1 MKTLKNPIKVA
12 IIAASLTLAAGNA
25 MAEEVTWKMAT
36 PWGGGPW
43 LERDA
48 KGFAKNVE
56 DLTGGRIKIN
66 VFPGGTL
73 SNALKV
79 TEAVNRGVVE
89 IGHNW
94 MAYDWGRDR
103 TTALFAGYAGS
114 PTPEGYLMWLYEGG
128 GLELWQ
134 AYRDEEFNVVSFPCA
149 IIGTEIFLHS
159 NKKVQ
164 THEDFKGLKLRTS
177 GAWAE
182 IASDLGASTIVMPG
196 AEVYTSLD
204 RGVIDATE
212 WGSPEINKPTGFT
225 DIAKYVVVPGMHQ
238 PGGVLE
244 CEVNKEVWAGLSE
257 EDQQGRFP
265 QQTTEGFDF
274 LELAAVEF
282 QGQRLGTQ
290 SFAAHMC
297 LFGHDVLS
305 DADRFK
311 DPALFCRVSFRPIS
325 PLGSVQIRTLDALSF
340 GRFRSTEGGSF
351 LGSRLARGLAN
362 TRSKG
367 PS

>member
-1 MKTLKNPIKVA
+1 MRKLTNPIKVA
-12 IIAASLTLAAGNA
+12 IIAASVNLAAGSA
-25 MAEEVTWKMAT
+25 MAAELTWKMAT

-56 DLTGGRIKIN
+56 ELTGGRITIN

-73 SNALKV
+73 SNPLKV

-134 AYRDEEFNVVSFPCA
+134 EYRDEEFNVVSFPCA
-149 IIGTEIFLHS
+149 VIGTEIFLHS

-182 IASDLGASTIVMPG
+182 IASDLGASTVVMPG

-212 WGSPEINKPTGFT
+212 WGSPEINKPTGFV
-225 DIAKYVVVPGMHQ
+225 DIAKYIVVPGMHQ

-244 CEVNKEVWAGLSE
+244 CEINKKVWAGLSK
-257 EDQQGRFP
+257 EDQQAIATAAKLSMYESWSAGANADLSAFKEMTEGDNEVVHLDREFMATIEEATTNWEDKQAEDNEWFARVLNSLRDFEGQLSVWPQYRFP
-265 QQTTEGFDF
+265 
-274 LELAAVEF
+274 
-282 QGQRLGTQ
+282 
-290 SFAAHMC
+290 
-297 LFGHDVLS
+297 
-305 DADRFK
+305 
-311 DPALFCRVSFRPIS
+311 I
-325 PLGSVQIRTLDALSF
+325 
-340 GRFRSTEGGSF
+340 GGEQ
-351 LGSRLARGLAN
+351 
-362 TRSKG
+362 
-367 PS
+367 

>member
-134 AYRDEEFNVVSFPCA
+134 EYRDKEFNVVSFPCA

-257 EDQQGRFP
+257 EDQQAIAKAARLSMYESWSAGANADLSAFKEMSEGDNEIVHLDPDFMETIEEATNKWEDEQAEENKWFARVLNSLRDFEEQLAVWPEYRFP
-265 QQTTEGFDF
+265 
-274 LELAAVEF
+274 
-282 QGQRLGTQ
+282 
-290 SFAAHMC
+290 
-297 LFGHDVLS
+297 
-305 DADRFK
+305 
-311 DPALFCRVSFRPIS
+311 I
-325 PLGSVQIRTLDALSF
+325 
-340 GRFRSTEGGSF
+340 GG
-351 LGSRLARGLAN
+351 
-362 TRSKG
+362 KQ
-367 PS
+367 

>member
-1 MKTLKNPIKVA
+1 MKKFTNPIKVA
-12 IIAASLTLAAGNA
+12 VIAASIALTTGGA

-56 DLTGGRIKIN
+56 HLTDGRITIN

-73 SNALKV
+73 SNPLKV

-134 AYRDEEFNVVSFPCA
+134 AYRDEKFNVVSFPCA
-149 IIGTEIFLHS
+149 VIGTEIFLHS

-182 IASDLGASTIVMPG
+182 IASNLGASTIVMPG

-244 CEVNKEVWAGLSE
+244 CEINKDVWAGLSE
-257 EDQQGRFP
+257 EDQQAIATAARLSMYESWSAGSYADLSAFKDMTEGDNEIVHLDPDFMATIEEATNKWEDQQAEDNKWFARVLNSLRDFEDQLTVWPEYRFP
-265 QQTTEGFDF
+265 
-274 LELAAVEF
+274 
-282 QGQRLGTQ
+282 
-290 SFAAHMC
+290 
-297 LFGHDVLS
+297 
-305 DADRFK
+305 
-311 DPALFCRVSFRPIS
+311 I
-325 PLGSVQIRTLDALSF
+325 
-340 GRFRSTEGGSF
+340 GG
-351 LGSRLARGLAN
+351 
-362 TRSKG
+362 KY
-367 PS
+367 

>member
-1 MKTLKNPIKVA
+1 MKKLTNPIKIALV
-12 IIAASLTLAAGNA
+12 AASLSIAAGGA
-25 MAEEVTWKMAT
+25 MAEEVTWRMAT

-48 KGFAKNVE
+48 KGFAENVT
-56 DLTGGRIKIN
+56 DLTGGSIEVN

-73 SNALKV
+73 SNPLKV
-79 TEAVNRGVVE
+79 TEAVSRGVVE

-134 AYRDEEFNVVSFPCA
+134 AYRDEMFNVVSFPCA

-164 THEDFKGLKLRTS
+164 TLEDFKGLKLRTS

-244 CEVNKEVWAGLSE
+244 CQINKKVWAGLSE
-257 EDQQGRFP
+257 QDQQAIATAAKLSMYESWSAGANADLSAFKEMTGGDNEIVHLDPKFMATIEEATNKWEDKQAEGNEWFAKVLNSLRDFEDQLSVWPEYRFP
-265 QQTTEGFDF
+265 
-274 LELAAVEF
+274 
-282 QGQRLGTQ
+282 
-290 SFAAHMC
+290 
-297 LFGHDVLS
+297 
-305 DADRFK
+305 
-311 DPALFCRVSFRPIS
+311 I
-325 PLGSVQIRTLDALSF
+325 
-340 GRFRSTEGGSF
+340 GGEQ
-351 LGSRLARGLAN
+351 
-362 TRSKG
+362 
-367 PS
+367 

>member
-1 MKTLKNPIKVA
+1 MKKFTNPIQVA
-12 IIAASLTLAAGNA
+12 VIAVSIALTTGGA

-56 DLTGGRIKIN
+56 NLTDGRITIN

-73 SNALKV
+73 SNPLKV

-134 AYRDEEFNVVSFPCA
+134 AYRDEKFNVVSFPCA
-149 IIGTEIFLHS
+149 VIGTEIFLHS

-164 THEDFKGLKLRTS
+164 TLEDFKGLKLRTS

-182 IASDLGASTIVMPG
+182 IASNLGASTIVMPG

-244 CEVNKEVWAGLSE
+244 CEINKDVWAGLSE
-257 EDQQGRFP
+257 EDQHAIATAARLSMYESWSAGSYADLSAFKDMTEGDNEIVHLDPDFMATIEEATNKWEDQQAEDNKWFAKVLNSLRDFEDQLTVWPEYRFP
-265 QQTTEGFDF
+265 
-274 LELAAVEF
+274 
-282 QGQRLGTQ
+282 
-290 SFAAHMC
+290 
-297 LFGHDVLS
+297 
-305 DADRFK
+305 
-311 DPALFCRVSFRPIS
+311 I
-325 PLGSVQIRTLDALSF
+325 
-340 GRFRSTEGGSF
+340 GG
-351 LGSRLARGLAN
+351 
-362 TRSKG
+362 KH
-367 PS
+367 

>member
-12 IIAASLTLAAGNA
+12 IIAASLTLATGNA

-134 AYRDEEFNVVSFPCA
+134 EYRDKEFNVVSFPCA

-159 NKKVQ
+159 NKKIQ

-182 IASDLGASTIVMPG
+182 IASNLGASTIVMPG

-204 RGVIDATE
+204 RVVRKSTSRPV
-212 WGSPEINKPTGFT
+212 SPI
-225 DIAKYVVVPGMHQ
+225 
-238 PGGVLE
+238 
-244 CEVNKEVWAGLSE
+244 
-257 EDQQGRFP
+257 
-265 QQTTEGFDF
+265 
-274 LELAAVEF
+274 
-282 QGQRLGTQ
+282 
-290 SFAAHMC
+290 
-297 LFGHDVLS
+297 
-305 DADRFK
+305 
-311 DPALFCRVSFRPIS
+311 
-325 PLGSVQIRTLDALSF
+325 
-340 GRFRSTEGGSF
+340 
-351 LGSRLARGLAN
+351 
-362 TRSKG
+362 
-367 PS
+367 

>member
-1 MKTLKNPIKVA
+1 MKKFTNPIKVA
-12 IIAASLTLAAGNA
+12 VIAASIALTTGGA

-48 KGFAKNVE
+48 EGFAKNVE
-56 DLTGGRIKIN
+56 DLTGGRITIN

-73 SNALKV
+73 SNPLKV

-134 AYRDEEFNVVSFPCA
+134 AYRDEKFNVVSFPCA

-182 IASDLGASTIVMPG
+182 IASNLGASTIVMPG

-244 CEVNKEVWAGLSE
+244 CEINKDVWTGLSE
-257 EDQQGRFP
+257 EDQQAIATAARLSMYESWSAGANADLSAFKEMTGGDNEIVHLDPDFMATIEEATNKWEDEQAEDNKWFARVLNSLRDFEDQLAVWPEYRFP
-265 QQTTEGFDF
+265 T
-274 LELAAVEF
+274 
-282 QGQRLGTQ
+282 
-290 SFAAHMC
+290 
-297 LFGHDVLS
+297 
-305 DADRFK
+305 
-311 DPALFCRVSFRPIS
+311 
-325 PLGSVQIRTLDALSF
+325 
-340 GRFRSTEGGSF
+340 GG
-351 LGSRLARGLAN
+351 
-362 TRSKG
+362 KQ
-367 PS
+367 

>member
-1 MKTLKNPIKVA
+1 MKQLTKSIKKTMIATMIVGFTAVA
-12 IIAASLTLAAGNA
+12 SSAAAS
-25 MAEEVTWKMAT
+25 EVSWKMAT

-48 KGFAKNVE
+48 AGFAKNVAE
-56 DLTGGRIKIN
+56 LTDGRIEIN

-73 SNALKV
+73 SDPLKI
-79 TEAVNRGVVE
+79 TEAVARGVVE

-103 TTALFAGYAGS
+103 TTALFSGYAGS
-114 PTPEGYLMWLYEGG
+114 PTPEGYLLWLYEAG

-134 AYRDEEFNVVSFPCA
+134 AYRDEVFNVISFPCA

-182 IASDLGASTIVMPG
+182 IASDLGASTIVIPG

-212 WGSPEINKPTGFT
+212 WGSPAINKPTGLS
-225 DIAKYVVVPGMHQ
+225 DIAKYVIVPGMHQ

-244 CEVNKEVWAGLSE
+244 CQINKKVWNGLSE
-257 EDQQGRFP
+257 SDQKMIATAAKLSMYESWGAGAYEDLSAFTELVEGNNEIVQLDPAFMETISEATKNWEDKQVEQGGEWFGDVLQSLRDFDDQMAVWPQYRFP
-265 QQTTEGFDF
+265 VEG
-274 LELAAVEF
+274 
-282 QGQRLGTQ
+282 
-290 SFAAHMC
+290 
-297 LFGHDVLS
+297 
-305 DADRFK
+305 
-311 DPALFCRVSFRPIS
+311 
-325 PLGSVQIRTLDALSF
+325 
-340 GRFRSTEGGSF
+340 
-351 LGSRLARGLAN
+351 
-362 TRSKG
+362 SK
-367 PS
+367 